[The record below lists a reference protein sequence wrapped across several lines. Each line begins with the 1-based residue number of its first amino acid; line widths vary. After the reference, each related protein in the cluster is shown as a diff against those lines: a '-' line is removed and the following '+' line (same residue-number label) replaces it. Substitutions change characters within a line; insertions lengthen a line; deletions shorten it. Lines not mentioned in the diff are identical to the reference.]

1 MVEEEDFEEENGSDE
16 ELEDIIEEV
25 TLGEDFNYPQISS
38 IIIPSLE
45 RMSVVETS
53 LERGLRDVE
62 VKNDLEEHGQYGAQN
77 DYLASKDY
85 DSLGG
90 GDYDNSSIK
99 IETPRTESSLSM
111 GGSSNPMRG
120 SGGYPGSSKRDGK
133 KYHSALETGSRDEEK
148 KKREKRMW

>member
-1 MVEEEDFEEENGSDE
+1 MEEEDVDDEDNSNE
-16 ELEDIIEEV
+16 ELEEIIEEI

-38 IIIPSLE
+38 MIIPSLE
-45 RMSVVETS
+45 RMRIVETS

-62 VKNDLEEHGQYGAQN
+62 VEDNAEEHHSYGVQEN
-77 DYLASKDY
+77 YLAGKDY
-85 DSLGG
+85 DSLGD

-111 GGSSNPMRG
+111 SGSSNPMMG
-120 SGGYPGSSKRDGK
+120 QGGYPGSSKRDGK
-133 KYHSALETGSRDEEK
+133 KYHSALETGSRDEER

>member
-1 MVEEEDFEEENGSDE
+1 MEEEDVDDEDSSDE
-16 ELEDIIEEV
+16 ELEEIIEEI

-38 IIIPSLE
+38 MIIPSLE
-45 RMSVVETS
+45 RMRIVETS

-62 VKNDLEEHGQYGAQN
+62 VEDNAEEHHSYGVQEN
-77 DYLASKDY
+77 YLAGKDY
-85 DSLGG
+85 DSLGD

-111 GGSSNPMRG
+111 SGSSNPMMG
-120 SGGYPGSSKRDGK
+120 QGGYPGSSKRDGK
-133 KYHSALETGSRDEEK
+133 KYHSALETGSRDEER